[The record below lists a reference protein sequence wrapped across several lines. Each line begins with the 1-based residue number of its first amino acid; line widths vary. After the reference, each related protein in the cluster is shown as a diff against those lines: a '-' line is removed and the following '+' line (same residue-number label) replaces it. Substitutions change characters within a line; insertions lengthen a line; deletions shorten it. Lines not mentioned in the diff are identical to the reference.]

1 VPHGRNTA
9 LLNALGGCSAPMTH
23 QRARCSPFHMSAVH
37 AHILVAVLNVVCVK
51 RRPWWW
57 WWWWGVCACVL
68 GGGGTAGVVEGKQE
82 CGVNSLPMHNS
93 DYRVYGIGSAAH
105 RPSRNSLG
113 QTVAPFELHA
123 VAPHRC
129 GSAARSSQRPLA
141 SLAGF
146 ACRLVCRDA
155 CSRSTSPRHIV
166 DSVARCRRNICWN
179 L

>member
-1 VPHGRNTA
+1 
-9 LLNALGGCSAPMTH
+9 
-23 QRARCSPFHMSAVH
+23 MSAVH

-51 RRPWWW
+51 RRPLW

-129 GSAARSSQRPLA
+129 GSAGRSSQRPLA
-141 SLAGF
+141 SLA
-146 ACRLVCRDA
+146 ALCLQTRLARRTLEVNLAQAHRRQRCA
-155 CSRSTSPRHIV
+155 LSSQHLLEFVAEP
-166 DSVARCRRNICWN
+166 SVPERA